1 MCLAQKEGEE
11 EEKEEEEKAEDKEAE
26 GEEEKE
32 NVMLERWKTSKNFF
46 FFFCRI

>member
-46 FFFCRI
+46 